1 MTWGQIT
8 IYRNFWRTRTIR
20 NGMVLVVLAAL
31 LPMTVLSLLQG
42 VAAWQDTRQLVAN
55 QLRAKATAIAE
66 GERDPFVIARYA
78 LLTASRNDAIRNI
91 TSECSAGLAQGQ
103 QLESGVINYA
113 RSDAAGR
120 VRCSVIPF
128 DPGQKFADE
137 SWWQRGIKIDGVSL
151 SSPTFGRISKRS
163 ILIMM
168 LPLKKADGTQ
178 DGAITAGISLE
189 ALQAS
194 LDKRRVIN
202 PDALVEIIGSQGEV
216 ILSNGAAKL
225 QGVSLLQGANPLTPA
240 KSQDGAEWI
249 YATAPLQGNELF
261 VLYAEPRQ
269 SLMSTALWQVRQSLV
284 LPLIAM
290 ILATLAI
297 WFGTYWLVGRWLKRL
312 QALAAQFGR
321 GEFAS
326 DQSAYDAAPR
336 EIAALSH
343 ELHTMAAAIETRDTA
358 LISALATKTALTREI
373 HHRVKNNLQI
383 VTSLLTLQSDRVDDP
398 WAREVLGQAKA
409 RISALGLIHRLLY
422 QQDNNNEM
430 GTVDMRVLTTEL
442 CMQLRAANR
451 SRSDIN
457 LLCEC
462 DSMELSVDQSV
473 PLTLFIVESV
483 TNAYRHGFGN
493 GKTGAIT
500 VTMIAADGQAELSI
514 DDDGIGY
521 VTDESSTKMGAEL
534 MKAFA
539 TQLGGT
545 LDVTSSPIGTR
556 VALRY
561 PLAVQH

>member
-1 MTWGQIT
+1 
-8 IYRNFWRTRTIR
+8 
-20 NGMVLVVLAAL
+20 MVLVVLAAL
-31 LPMTVLSLLQG
+31 LPITVLSLFQG
-42 VAAWQDTRQLVAN
+42 FAAWQDTRQLIAN
-55 QLRAKATAIAE
+55 QLRAKVTVIAE

-78 LLTASRNDAIRNI
+78 LLTASRSDAIRNI
-91 TSECSAGLAQGQ
+91 TNECSASLARRQ
-103 QLESGVINYA
+103 QLASGVINYA

-120 VRCSVIPF
+120 VRCSVVPF
-128 DPGQKFADE
+128 DPGQTFADE

-151 SSPTFGRISKRS
+151 SSPTFGRISKRT

-194 LDKRRVIN
+194 LDRRRVTN
-202 PDALVEIIGSQGEV
+202 PDALVHILGSQGEV
-216 ILSNGAAKL
+216 ILSNGKAKL
-225 QGVSLLQGANPLTPA
+225 QGANLLRGAHPLTPA
-240 KSQDGAEWI
+240 KAQDGAEWI
-249 YATAPLQGNELF
+249 YATAPLQGNDLF
-261 VLYAEPRQ
+261 VLYAQPRQ
-269 SLMSTALWQVRQSLV
+269 SLMSTALWQIRQSLI

-297 WFGTYWLVGRWLKRL
+297 WLGTYWLVGRWLRRL
-312 QALAAQFGR
+312 QALTAQFGR

-326 DQSAYDAAPR
+326 DQTAFNAAPR
-336 EIAALSH
+336 EMAALSH
-343 ELHTMAAAIETRDTA
+343 ELHTMAAAIQTRDTA
-358 LISALATKTALTREI
+358 LISALAAKTALTREI

-493 GKTGAIT
+493 GKAGAIT

>member
-42 VAAWQDTRQLVAN
+42 VAAWQDTRQLIAN
-55 QLRAKATAIAE
+55 QLRAKATVIAE
-66 GERDPFVIARYA
+66 GERDPFVIARYT
-78 LLTASRNDAIRNI
+78 LLTASRNDAIRTI
-91 TSECSAGLAQGQ
+91 TSECSASLAQGQ
-103 QLESGVINYA
+103 QLASGVINYA

-128 DPGQKFADE
+128 DPGQTFADE

-168 LPLKKADGTQ
+168 LPLTKADGTQ

-225 QGVSLLQGANPLTPA
+225 QGVNLLQGANPLTPA

-442 CMQLRAANR
+442 CMQLRAAHR
-451 SRSDIN
+451 SRSDID
-457 LLCEC
+457 LVCEC
-462 DSMELSVDQSV
+462 DSIELSVDQAV

-493 GKTGAIT
+493 GKAGAIT
-500 VTMIAADGQAELSI
+500 VIMIATDGHAELSI
-514 DDDGIGY
+514 NDNGNGY
-521 VTDESSTKMGAEL
+521 VVDNSTAKMGVEL

-539 TQLGGT
+539 TQLGGI
-545 LDVTSSPIGTR
+545 LDVTSSQTGTR
-556 VALRY
+556 VALHY
-561 PLAVQH
+561 G

>member
-1 MTWGQIT
+1 MTI
-8 IYRNFWRTRTIR
+8 
-20 NGMVLVVLAAL
+20 
-31 LPMTVLSLLQG
+31 LSLFQG
-42 VAAWQDTRQLVAN
+42 VAAWRDTKALVAN
-55 QLRAKATAIAE
+55 QLRAKAAAIAE
-66 GERDPFVIARYA
+66 GERDPFVIARHA

-103 QLESGVINYA
+103 QLASGVINYA

-120 VRCSVIPF
+120 ARCSVIPF
-128 DPGQKFADE
+128 DAGQAFADE
-137 SWWQRGIKIDGVSL
+137 IWWQRGIKTDEVTL
-151 SSPTFGRISKRS
+151 SSPTFGRISKRT

-194 LDKRRVIN
+194 LDRRRLTN
-202 PDALVEIIGSQGEV
+202 PDALVQIIGSQGEV
-216 ILSNGAAKL
+216 ILSNGTAKL
-225 QGVSLLQGANPLTPA
+225 HGTDLLQGAHALTPA
-240 KSQDGAEWI
+240 KSQDGVEWI
-249 YATAPLQGNELF
+249 YATAPLQGNDLF

-269 SLMSTALWQVRQSLV
+269 NLMSTAFWQVRQSLI

-297 WFGTYWLVGRWLKRL
+297 WLGTYWLVGRWLRRL
-312 QALAAQFGR
+312 QALMAQFGR

-326 DQSAYDAAPR
+326 DQAFDAAPR
-336 EIAALSH
+336 EMAALSY

-358 LISALATKTALTREI
+358 LISALAAKTALTREI

-442 CMQLRAANR
+442 CMQLRAAHR

-462 DSMELSVDQSV
+462 DPIELSVDQSV

-493 GKTGAIT
+493 GKAGAIT
-500 VTMIAADGQAELSI
+500 VTMIAADGYAELSI
-514 DDDGIGY
+514 DDNGNGY
-521 VTDESSTKMGAEL
+521 VADDSPAKMGAEL

-545 LDVTSSPIGTR
+545 LDVTSSQTGTR

-561 PLAVQH
+561 ALAPQH